1 MHKVISR
8 DHPISAELIY
18 LASTVLRT
26 LSDERIIEKMT
37 VVPRKMVMIM
47 WKRHAFISSRCVG
60 MCSLEHIDSNVMRI
74 TSQCPERVARHALL
88 SLA

>member
-1 MHKVISR
+1 M
-8 DHPISAELIY
+8 
-18 LASTVLRT
+18 
-26 LSDERIIEKMT
+26 LSFL
-37 VVPRKMVMIM
+37 VAV
-47 WKRHAFISSRCVG
+47 VG